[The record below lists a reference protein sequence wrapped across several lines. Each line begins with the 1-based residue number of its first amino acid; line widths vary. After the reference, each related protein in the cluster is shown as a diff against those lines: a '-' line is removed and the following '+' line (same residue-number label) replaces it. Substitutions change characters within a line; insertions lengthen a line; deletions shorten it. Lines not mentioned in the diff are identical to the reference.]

1 MTQALINTPK
11 WRIIMAYPAMSRN
24 DFAVTSLHDSDYALI
39 AASYCTVDD
48 LLVETSTHAS

>member
-24 DFAVTSLHDSDYALI
+24 DFAVISLHGSDYALI
-39 AASYCTVDD
+39 AASSCTVDD
-48 LLVETSTHAS
+48 LPVETLTHAS